1 MLELQ
6 TYDAEAFKNEL
17 KEARVLKTSRSAAID
32 KLYKGNYSG
41 AKERAHEINE
51 RLLRLYS
58 TKTFPVR
65 IGSIVIDYKIFHS
78 LIKKLKGYETELTLT
93 DYSLRLRYWKTGN
106 KGILELLDI
115 QSYFEGFQH
124 IPRAVLKNGQ
134 EE

>member
-32 KLYKGNYSG
+32 KQYKDNYSG
-41 AKERAHEINE
+41 AKERAHEINN

-58 TKTFPVR
+58 AKTFPVR
-65 IGSIVIDYKIFHS
+65 VGSIVIDYKIFQS
-78 LIKKLKGYETELTLT
+78 MIKKLKGYETELTLT